1 MNKDKEKYKRTA
13 LIVDALVLLTWET
26 STFGI
31 IWLNYYN
38 SEMAFSF
45 FRKGNWLLFGLYFAI
60 LYVFSRIYKGL
71 KIGSHK
77 TTDIIVSQILATL
90 CTNFITYIQIC
101 LISRSMLD
109 PRPLLVGTL
118 YQAVVIALW
127 AFISGK
133 IFRALY
139 PAKNVIMIYGLE
151 QPARMLVEKMSKR
164 YDKYNITRMMNVSEG
179 LEAITAE
186 IPNYDGVVIC
196 DTPNEIRNDIL
207 KFCFKTSKRT
217 YLVPKISDIIVRG

>member
-1 MNKDKEKYKRTA
+1 
-13 LIVDALVLLTWET
+13 
-26 STFGI
+26 
-31 IWLNYYN
+31 
-38 SEMAFSF
+38 
-45 FRKGNWLLFGLYFAI
+45 
-60 LYVFSRIYKGL
+60 
-71 KIGSHK
+71 
-77 TTDIIVSQILATL
+77 
-90 CTNFITYIQIC
+90 
-101 LISRSMLD
+101 MLD

-186 IPNYDGVVIC
+186 IPNYDGVVKMC
-196 DTPNEIRNDIL
+196 IRDSGMIKGGHKTKIGYIPSGTTNDFAYGIGL
-207 KFCFKTSKRT
+207 S
-217 YLVPKISDIIVRG
+217 SDIMTAADDIVSGTPKAFDAGRFNRCV

>member
-118 YQAVVIALW
+118 YPVSYTHLTLPTIA
-127 AFISGK
+127 
-133 IFRALY
+133 
-139 PAKNVIMIYGLE
+139 
-151 QPARMLVEKMSKR
+151 
-164 YDKYNITRMMNVSEG
+164 
-179 LEAITAE
+179 
-186 IPNYDGVVIC
+186 
-196 DTPNEIRNDIL
+196 
-207 KFCFKTSKRT
+207 
-217 YLVPKISDIIVRG
+217 

>member
-101 LISRSMLD
+101 LISRSD
-109 PRPLLVGTL
+109 
-118 YQAVVIALW
+118 A
-127 AFISGK
+127 
-133 IFRALY
+133 
-139 PAKNVIMIYGLE
+139 
-151 QPARMLVEKMSKR
+151 
-164 YDKYNITRMMNVSEG
+164 
-179 LEAITAE
+179 
-186 IPNYDGVVIC
+186 
-196 DTPNEIRNDIL
+196 
-207 KFCFKTSKRT
+207 
-217 YLVPKISDIIVRG
+217 